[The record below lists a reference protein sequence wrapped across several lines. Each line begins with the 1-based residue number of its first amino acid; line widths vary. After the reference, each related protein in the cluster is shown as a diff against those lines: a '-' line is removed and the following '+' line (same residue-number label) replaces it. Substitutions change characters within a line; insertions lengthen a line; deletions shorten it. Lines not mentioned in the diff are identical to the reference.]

1 MKAVA
6 LVSRRADLERAE
18 FRDYYETTHCWLAME
33 HFPFRSYTRNH
44 LLNHPELDFD
54 CLSEFEAPQE
64 MAETDIMGSRSRQ
77 LVMADELK
85 FMDPSRMRVAGV
97 RAHSLITPPQTCPE
111 QRLHSRVLLLEHD
124 QDELLEATKL
134 LARQLS
140 DTRDN
145 LHAMRLDL
153 LDNDPNCPLPC
164 NALLWI
170 DWLDRGEPPPTILE
184 PLPGLQQV
192 MQIERC
198 NTPLSTLREKFV
210 AFQP

>member
-64 MAETDIMGSRSRQ
+64 MAEVDIMGSRSRQ

-85 FMDPSRMRVAGV
+85 FMDPSRIRVAGV
-97 RAHSLITPPQTCPE
+97 RTHSLITPTQTCSE
-111 QRLHSRVLLLEHD
+111 QRLDSRVLLLQHD
-124 QDELLEATKL
+124 QDALLDATKR
-134 LARQLS
+134 LAQALS
-140 DTRDN
+140 DTREN
-145 LHAMRLDL
+145 PHAMRLDL
-153 LDNDPNCPLPC
+153 LDNDPSCPLPC

-170 DWLDRGEPPPTILE
+170 DWLDRGEPLPTALQQ
-184 PLPGLQQV
+184 LPGLQQV
-192 MQIERC
+192 LQIERC